1 MLFSKETFSRD
12 GLFLKC
18 KYFREYR
25 DGASTF
31 LNVQHITI
39 VIVGDGASTSPPMF
53 LYEKNRINSL
63 SPLGRVAAKPPREVL
78 QPNDYRVSSF
88 FTLITSIVL
97 TSIFI
102 PSIRF
107 GGGRPL
113 SSFVRFVHKCHSPQ
127 RGKQDYLIAFFV
139 VFIASFRGFFV
150 KKICCR
156 SFCLYF

>member
-1 MLFSKETFSRD
+1 MLFSQETFSRD
-12 GLFLKC
+12 GLFLKI

-25 DGASTF
+25 DVGAP
-31 LNVQHITI
+31 
-39 VIVGDGASTSPPMF
+39 SPTMF
-53 LYEKNRINSL
+53 LYEKDRINSL

-88 FTLITSIVL
+88 FTLITFIVL

-107 GGGRPL
+107 DGGRPL

-139 VFIASFRGFFV
+139 VFIAFFRGFFV
-150 KKICCR
+150 KKFCCR

>member
-1 MLFSKETFSRD
+1 MLFSQETFSRD

-18 KYFREYR
+18 KYFRKYR
-25 DGASTF
+25 DVGAP
-31 LNVQHITI
+31 
-39 VIVGDGASTSPPMF
+39 SPTMF
-53 LYEKNRINSL
+53 LYEKDRINSL